1 MPDSNYTKIYTGDSI
16 SAQRIA
22 SELEKLDISPIL
34 KEQTDSG
41 LLPIFGASNSILT
54 LVYVHNDEY
63 DKAKKVVE
71 DMSSELELD

>member
-1 MPDSNYTKIYTGDSI
+1 MPDSNYSKIYTGDAM
-16 SAQRIA
+16 SAQRLV
-22 SELEKLDISPIL
+22 SELEKLDIVPVL

-63 DKAKKVVE
+63 EKARKIVE
-71 DMSSELELD
+71 NLSSELQE